1 MVQTG
6 EITNAAAVAGLLAA
20 ARARD
25 GGWAA
30 LRPADSALP
39 G

>member
-1 MVQTG
+1 MALRG

-25 GGWAA
+25 AGWSL
-30 LRPADSALP
+30 LR
-39 G
+39 